1 MRRAKAWTEAEI
13 RALGVRTDGVTA
25 MEILYGV
32 GRTKAYTLLRSGAAG
47 VKVIRVP
54 GTNRF
59 VVPTSS
65 ILRALADH
73 AEAP

>member
-1 MRRAKAWTEAEI
+1 MSAKTWTAAEI
-13 RALGVRTDGVTA
+13 RALGARIPGPLA

-32 GRTKAYTLLRSGAAG
+32 GRTKAHQILRSGEAG

-54 GTNRF
+54 GTNRT
-59 VVPTSS
+59 VVPTSA